1 MAEETRSLTPAIR
14 AVDLSKT
21 YPIRDGS
28 ELAALGPISFEVAS
42 GEFVSVVGPSGCGK
56 TTALRIIDGV
66 VEPDPGSK
74 VEILG
79 QPLRGPGPDR
89 ARVFQTF
96 ALLPWK
102 SIRSNIELG
111 LKFAG
116 VDKLARAQAADKYL
130 RMVGL
135 EGFAERYPH
144 ELSGGMQQRV
154 GIARALAL
162 EPEILLADEPFGSV
176 DALTR
181 EVLQTELLRIWSETR
196 TSVLFITHSIDEAV
210 LLSDRVLVFSHR
222 PGKLL
227 VDLLIDIP
235 RPRNAASRLVPRFA
249 ELRDFIWQNLSS
261 ELSNSPE
268 MGE

>member
-1 MAEETRSLTPAIR
+1 MAEQVVAAGVPAVN
-14 AVDLSKT
+14 AVNLSKS
-21 YPIRDGS
+21 YPIRDGTTL
-28 ELAALGPISFEVAS
+28 EALGPIDFQVGR

-66 VEPDPGSK
+66 IEPNPGSK

-79 QPLRGPGPDR
+79 KPLSGPGPDR

-102 SIRSNIELG
+102 SIKSNIELG

-116 VDKLARAQAADKYL
+116 IEKEKRAIAGEKYL

-135 EGFAERYPH
+135 DGFGDRYPH

-181 EVLQTELLRIWSETR
+181 EVLQAELLRIWSETR

-210 LLSDRVLVFSHR
+210 LLSDRVLIFSQR
-222 PGKLL
+222 PATLL
-227 VDLLIDIP
+227 ADLPIDIP
-235 RPRNAASRLVPRFA
+235 RPRNAASRLLPRFG
-249 ELRDFIWQNLSS
+249 ELRDFVWQTLSG
-261 ELSNSPE
+261 ELSNTPVME
-268 MGE
+268 

>member
-1 MAEETRSLTPAIR
+1 MIDTKHETTPAIR
-14 AVDLSKT
+14 AVDLTKT
-21 YPIRDGS
+21 YPLRDGAK
-28 ELAALGPISFEVAS
+28 LVALGPISFEVRR

-66 VEPDPGSK
+66 IEPDPGSK

-79 QPLRGPGPDR
+79 RPLQGPGPDR

-102 SIRSNIELG
+102 SIRANIELG

-116 VDKLARAQAADKYL
+116 VDKSARAEVSNKYL
-130 RMVGL
+130 HMVGL
-135 EGFAERYPH
+135 DGFGDRYPH

-222 PGKLL
+222 PAKMLA
-227 VDLLIDIP
+227 DLDIDVP
-235 RPRNAASRLVPRFA
+235 RPRNAASRLQPRFG
-249 ELRDFIWQNLSS
+249 ELRDFIWQTLSS
-261 ELSNSPE
+261 ELSNAPLVDQ
-268 MGE
+268 